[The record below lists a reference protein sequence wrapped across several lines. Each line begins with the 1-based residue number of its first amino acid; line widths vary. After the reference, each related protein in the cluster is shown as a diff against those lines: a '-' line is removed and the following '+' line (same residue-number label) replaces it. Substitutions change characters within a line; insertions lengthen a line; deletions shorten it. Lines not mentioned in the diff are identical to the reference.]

1 MKHQSIKFATL
12 ALSLACISCSDNNT
26 TSDQTADIDD
36 IINVEPAEKK
46 ELPEDY
52 YTGGELGTV
61 NDNSATAYEQP
72 APAIDKQGLSHAFA
86 MGEYF
91 FEKPFTE
98 NEAPFKGLG
107 PLYIRASCKHCH
119 LGYGHGKRQTKYD
132 SNTIGNGYI
141 LMITDENDIVVQSF
155 GWVAMGRATEPFKPQ
170 FDESKVKI
178 EWPEY
183 TDEWGNKFDDGET
196 YSLIYP
202 EVTLEDGCIYGK
214 LIDKWGNEVTMD
226 RAKVRLESTIGFV
239 GSGLID
245 AIPDDSIMAQ
255 YRHEGQFS
263 TLNPQFWDNGAKD
276 FVTKDDGTLALKN
289 GGIVYKFDYAL
300 DRASV
305 MSDASFW
312 EVQNV
317 TRDDF
322 RSHYIPKEYWEF
334 AAADPEVTSKFYE
347 YYPEW
352 NKTGNPAK
360 DIITF
365 GNATDLPVEMAESD
379 YINYMVWHR
388 GVGIPAARNTT
399 TSDFKEG
406 KKLFNEIGCAACH
419 RPTWTTGEDKIR
431 DPYNRFTAE
440 DSRMVRYPKQK
451 IWPYSDLIQHRLF
464 MKNDLRTGWCKT
476 APLWGRGLMQ
486 ICAGHSDRL
495 HDCRARNTLEAI
507 MWHGCSSEGGK
518 SDAHW
523 AVENFRKL
531 TSAQRQLVIK
541 FVDSI

>member
-1 MKHQSIKFATL
+1 MNLSYLKYALISLPLL
-12 ALSLACISCSDNNT
+12 AASCSDNDN
-26 TSDQTADIDD
+26 
-36 IINVEPAEKK
+36 AEVDVDLEDVPTQYKNY
-46 ELPEDY
+46 PEDFFA
-52 YTGGELGTV
+52 GGPLGTV
-61 NDNSATAYEQP
+61 YKINSYSYQQP
-72 APAIDKQGLSHAFA
+72 APAVEKQGLSQAFA
-86 MGEYF
+86 FGEYYF
-91 FEKPFTE
+91 DNPFTEKEKPF
-98 NEAPFKGLG
+98 NGLG
-107 PLYIRASCKHCH
+107 PLYIRSSCKHCH

-155 GWVAMGRATEPFKPQ
+155 GLVAMGRATEPFKPQ

-178 EWPEY
+178 AWNEY
-183 TDEWGNKFDDGET
+183 TDQWGNKFDDGET

-214 LIDKWGNEVTMD
+214 LIDKWGNEVPMS
-226 RAKVRLESTIGFV
+226 RAKVRLESTIGFI

-255 YRHEGQFS
+255 YRSEGSSQYV
-263 TLNPQFWDNGAKD
+263 TLNPQFWDNSAKD
-276 FVTKDDGTLALKN
+276 FTKNADGTLALKSSE
-289 GGIVYKFDYAL
+289 GIVYKFDYAL

-322 RSHYIPKEYWEF
+322 RKHYIPSEYWQF
-334 AAADPEVTSKFYE
+334 AAADPEVTSKFYD

-352 NKTGNPAK
+352 NLTGDPAK

-365 GNATDLPVEMAESD
+365 GNADNLPVEMKESD

-399 TSDFKEG
+399 TDDFKEG
-406 KKLFNEIGCAACH
+406 KRLFAQIGCTSCH
-419 RPTWTTGEDKIR
+419 RPSWTTGEDKIR

-440 DSRMVRYPKQK
+440 DTRMVRYPKQK
-451 IWPYSDLIQHRLF
+451 IWPYTDLIQHRLF

-476 APLWGRGLMQ
+476 APLWGRGLQ
-486 ICAGHSDRL
+486 SLCAGHTDRM

-507 MWHGCSSEGGK
+507 MWHGCADQGGQ
-518 SDAHW
+518 SDALF
-523 AVENFRKL
+523 AVKKFRAL
-531 TSAQRQLVIK
+531 TKEQRELVIK

>member
-226 RAKVRLESTIGFV
+226 RAKVRLESTIGFI

>member
-1 MKHQSIKFATL
+1 MKHQYIKFATL

-72 APAIDKQGLSHAFA
+72 APAIDKQGLSHAFS

-98 NEAPFKGLG
+98 NEAPFNGLG

-202 EVTLEDGCIYGK
+202 EVTLENGCIYGK

-226 RAKVRLESTIGFV
+226 RAKVRLESTIGFI

-399 TSDFKEG
+399 TDDFKEG

>member
-1 MKHQSIKFATL
+1 MKHQYIKFATL

-202 EVTLEDGCIYGK
+202 EVTLENGCIYGK

-226 RAKVRLESTIGFV
+226 RAKVRLESTIGFI

>member
-1 MKHQSIKFATL
+1 MNLSYLKYALISLPLL
-12 ALSLACISCSDNNT
+12 AASCSDK
-26 TSDQTADIDD
+26 DTA
-36 IINVEPAEKK
+36 
-46 ELPEDY
+46 ELDFDLEDVPTQYKNYPEDFFA
-52 YTGGELGTV
+52 GGPLGTV
-61 NDNSATAYEQP
+61 YKISSYSYQQP
-72 APAIDKQGLSHAFA
+72 APAVEKQGLSQAFA
-86 MGEYF
+86 LGEYYF
-91 FEKPFTE
+91 DNPFTEKEKPF
-98 NEAPFKGLG
+98 NGLG
-107 PLYIRASCKHCH
+107 PLYIRSSCKHCH
-119 LGYGHGKRQTKYD
+119 IGYGHGKRQTKYD

-178 EWPEY
+178 AWNEY
-183 TDEWGNKFDDGET
+183 TDQWGNKFDDGET

-214 LIDKWGNEVTMD
+214 LIDKWGNEVPMS
-226 RAKVRLESTIGFV
+226 RAKVRLESTIGFI

-255 YRHEGQFS
+255 YRSEGSSQYV
-263 TLNPQFWDNGAKD
+263 TLNPQFWDNSEKD
-276 FVTKDDGTLALKN
+276 FTKNADGTLALKSSE
-289 GGIVYKFDYAL
+289 GIVYKFDYAL

-322 RSHYIPKEYWEF
+322 RKHYIPTEYWQF
-334 AAADPEVTSKFYE
+334 AAADPQVTSKFYD

-352 NKTGNPAK
+352 NLTGDPAK

-365 GNATDLPVEMAESD
+365 GNADNLPVEMKESD

-399 TSDFKEG
+399 TDDFKEG
-406 KKLFNEIGCAACH
+406 KRLFAQIGCTSCH
-419 RPTWTTGEDKIR
+419 RPSWTTGEDKIR

-440 DSRMVRYPKQK
+440 DTRMVRYPKQK
-451 IWPYSDLIQHRLF
+451 IWPYTDLIQHRLF

-476 APLWGRGLMQ
+476 APLWGRGLQ
-486 ICAGHSDRL
+486 SLCAGHTDRM

-507 MWHGCSSEGGK
+507 MWHGCADQGGQ
-518 SDAHW
+518 SDALF
-523 AVENFRKL
+523 AVKKFRAL
-531 TSAQRQLVIK
+531 TKEQRELVIK

>member
-1 MKHQSIKFATL
+1 MTILNKNAFAIL
-12 ALSLACISCSDNNT
+12 AMTSMALASCSDNGNLG
-26 TSDQTADIDD
+26 DITDMGND
-36 IINVEPAEKK
+36 PSSK
-46 ELPEDY
+46 EYPEDY
-52 YTGGELGTV
+52 YTGGKLGTV
-61 NDNSATAYEQP
+61 YEQTAGSYEQP
-72 APAIDKQGLSHAFA
+72 APAIDEQGLSAQFNY
-86 MGEYF
+86 GEYF
-91 FEKPFTE
+91 FDKPFTQSSK
-98 NEAPFKGLG
+98 PFAGLG
-107 PLYIRASCKHCH
+107 PLYIRASCRHCH

-132 SNTIGNGYI
+132 SNTYGNAYI

-155 GWVAMGRATEPFKPQ
+155 GWVAMGRSTEPFKPQ
-170 FDESKVKI
+170 FDESKVVI
-178 EWPEY
+178 DWSEY
-183 TDEWGNKFDDGET
+183 TDEWGNKFPDGET

-202 EVTLEDGCIYGK
+202 EVTLNDGCIYGK

-226 RAKVRLESTIGFV
+226 RAKVRLESTIGFI

-263 TLNPQFWDNGAKD
+263 TLNPQFWDNDKKD
-276 FVTKDDGTLALKN
+276 FVKKEDGTLALKN

-322 RSHYIPKEYWEF
+322 RSHYVPKEYWEF
-334 AAADPEVTSKFYE
+334 AAADPDVTSKFYL

-352 NKTGNPAK
+352 NKTGDPAK
-360 DIITF
+360 DIISF
-365 GNATDLPVEMAESD
+365 GNATDLPVEMAEDD

-399 TSDFKEG
+399 TDDFKEG
-406 KKLFNEIGCAACH
+406 KKLFSQIGCAACH
-419 RPTWTTGEDKIR
+419 RPTWTTGADEIR
-431 DPYNRFTAE
+431 DPYGRFTAN
-440 DSRMVRYPKQK
+440 DKRMVHYPYQK
-451 IWPYSDLIQHRLF
+451 IWPYSDMIQHRLF

-476 APLWGRGLMQ
+476 APLWGRGLMLLN
-486 ICAGHSDRL
+486 AGHSDRL

-507 MWHGCSSEGGK
+507 MWHGCSSEGAK

-531 TSAQRQLVIK
+531 TKEQRELVIK

>member
-1 MKHQSIKFATL
+1 MHKRLFYL
-12 ALSLACISCSDNNT
+12 ALTAAPLLLGACSDSNNST
-26 TSDQTADIDD
+26 TGIDD
-36 IINVEPAEKK
+36 IIDIKPGIQVEKS
-46 ELPEDY
+46 EDY
-52 YTGGELGTV
+52 YTGGKLGTV
-61 NDNSATAYEQP
+61 TSISSLVFQQP
-72 APAIDKQGLSHAFA
+72 APAVEEQGLSQAFA
-86 MGEYF
+86 LGEYYF
-91 FEKPFTE
+91 DNPFTEKEKPFS
-98 NEAPFKGLG
+98 GLG
-107 PLYIRASCKHCH
+107 PLYLRSSCRHCH
-119 LGYGHGKRQTKYD
+119 IGYGHGKRQTKYD
-132 SNTIGNGYI
+132 SNTFGNGYI

-155 GWVAMGRATEPFKPQ
+155 GWVAMGRSTEPFKPQ

-178 EWPEY
+178 DWKDY
-183 TDEWGNKFDDGET
+183 TDEWGNKFPDGES

-214 LIDKWGNEVTMD
+214 LIDKWGKEVPMSK
-226 RAKVRLESTIGFV
+226 AKVRLESTIGFI

-245 AIPDDSIMAQ
+245 AIPDDSVKAQ
-255 YRHEGQFS
+255 YRLEGQRS
-263 TLNPQFWDNGAKD
+263 TLNPQFWDNSAKD
-276 FVTKDDGTLALKN
+276 FVRNSDGSLALEN

-317 TRDDF
+317 TRPEL
-322 RSHYIPKEYWEF
+322 RSHYIPTEYWQF

-352 NKTGNPAK
+352 NKTGDPAK

-365 GNATDLPVEMAESD
+365 GNATDLPVEMSD
-379 YINYMVWHR
+379 ADYVNYMVWHR
-388 GVGIPAARNTT
+388 GVGIPAARNTET
-399 TSDFKEG
+399 DDFKEG
-406 KKLFNEIGCAACH
+406 KRLFNQIGCAACH
-419 RPTWTTGEDKIR
+419 RPSWTTGNDEIR
-431 DPYNRFTAE
+431 DPYGRFSAT
-440 DSRMVRYPKQK
+440 DSRMVRYPHQK
-451 IWPYSDLIQHRLF
+451 IWPYSDLVQHRLF

-476 APLWGRGLMQ
+476 APLWGRGLMSL
-486 ICAGHSDRL
+486 CAGHEDRL

-507 MWHGCSSEGGK
+507 MWHGCSSEGAK

-531 TSAQRQLVIK
+531 TKEQRSLVVK

>member
-1 MKHQSIKFATL
+1 MTILNKNAFAVL
-12 ALSLACISCSDNNT
+12 AMASMALASCSDNSNLG
-26 TSDQTADIDD
+26 DITDMGKD
-36 IINVEPAEKK
+36 SSSAEY
-46 ELPEDY
+46 PEDY
-52 YTGGELGTV
+52 YTGGKLGTV
-61 NDNSATAYEQP
+61 YEQTAGSYEQP
-72 APAIDKQGLSHAFA
+72 APAIDEQGLSAQFNY
-86 MGEYF
+86 GEYF
-91 FEKPFTE
+91 FDKPFTQSSK
-98 NEAPFKGLG
+98 PFAGLG
-107 PLYIRASCKHCH
+107 PLYIRASCRHCH

-132 SNTIGNGYI
+132 SNTYGNAYI

-155 GWVAMGRATEPFKPQ
+155 GWVAMGRSTEPFKPQ
-170 FDESKVKI
+170 FDESKVVI
-178 EWPEY
+178 DWPEY
-183 TDEWGNKFDDGET
+183 TDEWGNKFPDGET

-202 EVTLEDGCIYGK
+202 EVTLKDGCIYGK

-226 RAKVRLESTIGFV
+226 RAKIRLESTIGFI

-263 TLNPQFWDNGAKD
+263 TLNPQFWDNDKKD
-276 FVTKDDGTLALKN
+276 FVKKEDGTLALKN

-322 RSHYIPKEYWEF
+322 RSHYVPKEYWEF
-334 AAADPEVTSKFYE
+334 AAADPDVTSKFYQ

-352 NKTGNPAK
+352 NKTGDPAK

-365 GNATDLPVEMAESD
+365 GNATDLPVEMAEDD

-399 TSDFKEG
+399 TDDFKEG
-406 KKLFNEIGCAACH
+406 KKLFSQIGCAACH
-419 RPTWTTGEDKIR
+419 RPTWTTGADEIR
-431 DPYNRFTAE
+431 DPYGRFTAN
-440 DSRMVRYPKQK
+440 DKRMVHYPYQK
-451 IWPYSDLIQHRLF
+451 IWPYSDMIQHRLF

-476 APLWGRGLMQ
+476 APLWGRGLMLLN
-486 ICAGHSDRL
+486 AGHSDRL

-507 MWHGCSSEGGK
+507 MWHGCSSEGAK

-531 TSAQRQLVIK
+531 TKEQRELVIK

>member
-1 MKHQSIKFATL
+1 MTILNKNAFAVL
-12 ALSLACISCSDNNT
+12 AMASMALASCSDNSNLG
-26 TSDQTADIDD
+26 DITDMGKD
-36 IINVEPAEKK
+36 SSSAEY
-46 ELPEDY
+46 PEDY
-52 YTGGELGTV
+52 YTGGKLGTV
-61 NDNSATAYEQP
+61 YEQTAGSYEQP
-72 APAIDKQGLSHAFA
+72 APAIDEQGLSTQFNY
-86 MGEYF
+86 GEYF
-91 FEKPFTE
+91 FDKPFTQSSK
-98 NEAPFKGLG
+98 PFAGLG
-107 PLYIRASCKHCH
+107 PLYIRASCRHCH

-132 SNTIGNGYI
+132 SNTYGNAYI

-155 GWVAMGRATEPFKPQ
+155 GWVAMGRSTEPFKPQ
-170 FDESKVKI
+170 FDESKVVI
-178 EWPEY
+178 DWPEY
-183 TDEWGNKFDDGET
+183 TDEWGNKFPDGET

-202 EVTLEDGCIYGK
+202 EVTLKDGCIYGK

-226 RAKVRLESTIGFV
+226 RAKIRLESTIGFI

-263 TLNPQFWDNGAKD
+263 TLNPQFWDNDKKD
-276 FVTKDDGTLALKN
+276 FVKKEDGTLALKN

-322 RSHYIPKEYWEF
+322 RSHYVPKEYWEF
-334 AAADPEVTSKFYE
+334 AAADPDVTSKFYQ

-352 NKTGNPAK
+352 NKTGDPAK

-365 GNATDLPVEMAESD
+365 GNATDLPVEMAEDD

-399 TSDFKEG
+399 TDDFKEG
-406 KKLFNEIGCAACH
+406 KKLFSQIGCAACH
-419 RPTWTTGEDKIR
+419 RPTWTTGADEIR
-431 DPYNRFTAE
+431 DPYGRFTAN
-440 DSRMVRYPKQK
+440 DKRMVHYPYQK
-451 IWPYSDLIQHRLF
+451 IWPYSDMIQHRLF

-476 APLWGRGLMQ
+476 APLWGRGLMLLN
-486 ICAGHSDRL
+486 AGHSDRL

-507 MWHGCSSEGGK
+507 MWHGCSSEGAK

-531 TSAQRQLVIK
+531 TKEQRELVIK

>member
-1 MKHQSIKFATL
+1 MKRNILHMLF
-12 ALSLACISCSDNNT
+12 LSLPLVFAACSDNDGITNDLDKIT
-26 TSDQTADIDD
+26 DLGDVPQKTY
-36 IINVEPAEKK
+36 
-46 ELPEDY
+46 PEDY

-61 NDNSATAYEQP
+61 IDHTSKAYTLP
-72 APAIDKQGLSHAFA
+72 APAVDKAGLGLAFA
-86 MGEYF
+86 AGEYF
-91 FEKPFTE
+91 FDNAFTE
-98 NEAPFKGLG
+98 KIEPFKGLG
-107 PLYIRASCKHCH
+107 PLYIRSSCKQCH
-119 LGYGHGKRQTKYD
+119 LGYGHGKRQTRYRAND
-132 SNTIGNGYI
+132 YGNGYI

-155 GWVAMGRATEPFKPQ
+155 GWVAMSKATEPFKPQ
-170 FDESKVKI
+170 FDENKVKI
-178 EWPEY
+178 KWENY

-214 LIDKWGNEVTMD
+214 LIDKDGKEVPLSK
-226 RAKVRLESTIGFV
+226 AKIRLESSIGFI

-245 AIPDDSIMAQ
+245 AIEDDSILAQ
-255 YRHEGQFS
+255 YRKEGQFA
-263 TLNPQFWDNGAKD
+263 TLNPQFWNNQTKD
-276 FVTKDDGTLALKN
+276 FVKNSDGSLALKN

-305 MSDASFW
+305 LSDASFW

-322 RSHYIPKEYWEF
+322 RSHYVPKEYWQF
-334 AAADPEVTSKFYE
+334 AAQDKDVTSKFYE

-352 NKTGNPAK
+352 NLTGDPSK
-360 DIITF
+360 DIISF
-365 GNATDLPVEMAESD
+365 GNAINLPVEMKEKD

-388 GVGIPAARNTT
+388 GVGIPAARDVL
-399 TSDFKEG
+399 SDDFQQG
-406 KKLFNEIGCAACH
+406 KQLFTKIGCAECH
-419 RPTWTTGEDKIR
+419 RPSWTTGDDKLR
-431 DPYNRFTAE
+431 DPYNRFQPE
-440 DSRMVRYPKQK
+440 DTRMVRYPYQK
-451 IWPYSDLIQHRLF
+451 IWPYTDLVQHRLF

-476 APLWGRGLMQ
+476 APLWGRGLMK

-507 MWHGCSSEGGK
+507 MWHGCSSEEGR

-531 TSAQRQLVIK
+531 TKQEREAVIK

>member
-1 MKHQSIKFATL
+1 MTILNKNAFAVL
-12 ALSLACISCSDNNT
+12 AMASMALASCSDNSNLG
-26 TSDQTADIDD
+26 DITDMGKD
-36 IINVEPAEKK
+36 SSSAEY
-46 ELPEDY
+46 PEDY
-52 YTGGELGTV
+52 YTGGKLGTV
-61 NDNSATAYEQP
+61 YEQTAGSYEQP
-72 APAIDKQGLSHAFA
+72 APAIDEQGLSTQFNY
-86 MGEYF
+86 GEYF
-91 FEKPFTE
+91 FDKPFTQSSK
-98 NEAPFKGLG
+98 PFAGLG
-107 PLYIRASCKHCH
+107 PLYIRASCRHCH

-132 SNTIGNGYI
+132 SNTYGNAYI

-155 GWVAMGRATEPFKPQ
+155 GWVAMGRSTEPFKPQ
-170 FDESKVKI
+170 FDESKVVI
-178 EWPEY
+178 DWPEY
-183 TDEWGNKFDDGET
+183 TDEWGNKFPDGET

-202 EVTLEDGCIYGK
+202 EVTLKDGCIYGK

-226 RAKVRLESTIGFV
+226 RAKIRLESTIGFI

-263 TLNPQFWDNGAKD
+263 TLNPQFWDNDKKD
-276 FVTKDDGTLALKN
+276 FVKKEDGTLALKN

-322 RSHYIPKEYWEF
+322 RSHYVPKEYWEF
-334 AAADPEVTSKFYE
+334 AAADPDVTSKFYQ

-352 NKTGNPAK
+352 NKTGDPAK
-360 DIITF
+360 DLITF
-365 GNATDLPVEMAESD
+365 GNATDLPVEMAEDD

-399 TSDFKEG
+399 TDDFKEG
-406 KKLFNEIGCAACH
+406 KKLFSQIGCAACH
-419 RPTWTTGEDKIR
+419 RPTWTTGADEIR
-431 DPYNRFTAE
+431 DPYGRFTAN
-440 DSRMVRYPKQK
+440 DKRMVHYPYQK
-451 IWPYSDLIQHRLF
+451 IWPYSDMIQHRLF

-476 APLWGRGLMQ
+476 APLWGRGLMLLN
-486 ICAGHSDRL
+486 AGHSDRL

-507 MWHGCSSEGGK
+507 MWHGCSSEGAK

-531 TSAQRQLVIK
+531 TKEQRELVIK

>member
-1 MKHQSIKFATL
+1 MASM
-12 ALSLACISCSDNNT
+12 ALVSCSDNGNLSDIT
-26 TSDQTADIDD
+26 DMGKDSTST
-36 IINVEPAEKK
+36 EY
-46 ELPEDY
+46 PEDY
-52 YTGGELGTV
+52 YTGGKLGTV
-61 NDNSATAYEQP
+61 YDQTAGSYKQP
-72 APAIDKQGLSHAFA
+72 APAIDEQGLSAQFNY
-86 MGEYF
+86 GEYF
-91 FEKPFTE
+91 FDKPFTQSSK
-98 NEAPFKGLG
+98 PFAGLG
-107 PLYIRASCKHCH
+107 PLYIRTSCQHCH

-132 SNTIGNGYI
+132 SNTFGNAYI

-155 GWVAMGRATEPFKPQ
+155 GWVAMGRSTEPFKPQ
-170 FDESKVKI
+170 FDESKVVIDWQK
-178 EWPEY
+178 Y
-183 TDEWGNKFDDGET
+183 TDEWGNKFPDGET
-196 YSLIYP
+196 YELIYP
-202 EVTLEDGCIYGK
+202 EVTLKDGCIYGK

-226 RAKVRLESTIGFV
+226 RAKVRLESTIGFI

-263 TLNPQFWDNGAKD
+263 TLNPQFWDNTAKD
-276 FVTKDDGTLALKN
+276 FVKKEDGTLALKN

-322 RSHYIPKEYWEF
+322 RSHYVPKEYWEF
-334 AAADPEVTSKFYE
+334 AAADPEVTSKFYQ

-352 NKTGNPAK
+352 NKTGDPAK

-365 GNATDLPVEMAESD
+365 GNATDLPVEMAEDD

-399 TSDFKEG
+399 TADFKEG
-406 KKLFNEIGCAACH
+406 KKLFSQIGCTACH
-419 RPTWTTGEDKIR
+419 RPSWTTGADEIR
-431 DPYNRFTAE
+431 DPYGRFTAN
-440 DSRMVRYPKQK
+440 DKRMVHYPYQK
-451 IWPYSDLIQHRLF
+451 IWPYSDMIQHRLF

-476 APLWGRGLMQ
+476 APLWGRGLML
-486 ICAGHSDRL
+486 INAGHSDRL

-507 MWHGCSSEGGK
+507 MWHGCSSEGAK

-531 TSAQRQLVIK
+531 TKEQRELVIK

>member
-1 MKHQSIKFATL
+1 MNYNYIKLATF
-12 ALSLACISCSDNNT
+12 ALSLTCISCSDNNT
-26 TSDQTADIDD
+26 TSDGTTGIDD
-36 IINVEPAEKK
+36 IINIAPSEKK
-46 ELPEDY
+46 DLPEDY

-61 NDNSATAYEQP
+61 NDISASAYEQP

-91 FEKPFTE
+91 FERPFTQ
-98 NEAPFKGLG
+98 NEEPFKGLG

-155 GWVAMGRATEPFKPQ
+155 GWVAMGRSTAPFKPQ
-170 FDESKVKI
+170 FDESKVEI
-178 EWPEY
+178 HWPEY
-183 TDEWGNKFDDGET
+183 TDEWGNQFPDGET

-202 EVTLEDGCIYGK
+202 EVTLESGCIYGK

-226 RAKVRLESTIGFV
+226 RAKVRLESTIGFI

-255 YRHEGQFS
+255 YKHEGKFS
-263 TLNPQFWDNGAKD
+263 TLNPQFWDNEAKD
-276 FVTKDDGTLALKN
+276 FVTKEDGTLALKN

-352 NKTGNPAK
+352 NKTGDPAK

-365 GNATDLPVEMAESD
+365 GNATDLPVEMKESD

-399 TSDFKEG
+399 TTDFKEG

-419 RPTWTTGEDKIR
+419 RPTWTTGDDKIR

-440 DSRMVRYPKQK
+440 DSRMVRYPNQK

-486 ICAGHSDRL
+486 VCAGHSDRL

-531 TSAQRQLVIK
+531 TKEQRQQVIK

>member
-1 MKHQSIKFATL
+1 MKHQYIKFATL

>member
-1 MKHQSIKFATL
+1 M
-12 ALSLACISCSDNNT
+12 LSLPLIAVTACSDNNT
-26 TSDQTADIDD
+26 STSIDD
-36 IINVEPAEKK
+36 TIDLGPTTKK
-46 ELPEDY
+46 DYPEDY

-61 NDNSATAYEQP
+61 ADQGALAYQQP
-72 APAIDKQGLSHAFA
+72 APAIDKQGLSQAFA
-86 MGEYF
+86 LGEYYF
-91 FEKPFTE
+91 DNPFTE
-98 NEAPFKGLG
+98 NIKPFDGLG
-107 PLYIRASCKHCH
+107 PLYIRSSCKQCH
-119 LGYGHGKRQTKYD
+119 IGYGHGKRQTKYD
-132 SNTIGNGYI
+132 GKEYGNGYI

-155 GWVAMGRATEPFKPQ
+155 GWVAMGQATEPFKPQ
-170 FDESKVKI
+170 FDEKKVDIK
-178 EWPEY
+178 WNNY
-183 TDEWGNKFDDGET
+183 TDEWGNKFEDGET

-202 EVTLEDGCIYGK
+202 EVTLKEGCIYGK
-214 LIDKWGNEVTMD
+214 LIDKDGKEVPLD
-226 RAKVRLESTIGFV
+226 KAKVRLESSIGFI

-245 AIPDDSIMAQ
+245 AIPDEDILEQ
-255 YRHEGQFS
+255 YRSEGAHA
-263 TLNPQFWDNGAKD
+263 TLNPQFWNNETKD
-276 FVTKDDGTLALKN
+276 FVRNSDGTLAVKN
-289 GGIVYKFDYAL
+289 GDIVYKFDYAL

-322 RSHYIPKEYWEF
+322 RSHYVPKEYWQF
-334 AAADPEVTSKFYE
+334 AAADPEVTSKFYD
-347 YYPEW
+347 YYPQW
-352 NKTGNPAK
+352 NLTGDPAK

-365 GNATDLPVEMAESD
+365 GNATNLPVEMKESD

-399 TSDFKEG
+399 TDDFKEG
-406 KKLFNEIGCAACH
+406 KRLFTEIGCASCH
-419 RPTWTTGEDKIR
+419 RPSWTTGEDKIR
-431 DPYNRFTAE
+431 DPYHRFSADDT
-440 DSRMVRYPKQK
+440 RMVHYPNQK
-451 IWPYSDLIQHRLF
+451 IWPYTDLVQHRLF

-486 ICAGHSDRL
+486 ICSGHSDRL

-531 TSAQRQLVIK
+531 TMQQRQLVIK

>member
-1 MKHQSIKFATL
+1 MTILNKNAFAIL
-12 ALSLACISCSDNNT
+12 AMTSMALTSCSDNGNLG
-26 TSDQTADIDD
+26 DITDMGND
-36 IINVEPAEKK
+36 PSSK
-46 ELPEDY
+46 EYPEDY
-52 YTGGELGTV
+52 YTGGKLGTV
-61 NDNSATAYEQP
+61 YEQTAGAYEQP
-72 APAIDKQGLSHAFA
+72 APAIDEQGLSAQFNY
-86 MGEYF
+86 GEYF
-91 FEKPFTE
+91 FDKPFTQSSK
-98 NEAPFKGLG
+98 PFAGLG
-107 PLYIRASCKHCH
+107 PLYIRASCRHCH

-132 SNTIGNGYI
+132 SNTYGNAYI

-155 GWVAMGRATEPFKPQ
+155 GWVAMGRSTEPFKPQ
-170 FDESKVKI
+170 FDESKVVI
-178 EWPEY
+178 DWPEY
-183 TDEWGNKFDDGET
+183 TDEWGNMFPDGET

-202 EVTLEDGCIYGK
+202 EVTLKDGCIYGK

-226 RAKVRLESTIGFV
+226 RAKVRLESTIGFI

-263 TLNPQFWDNGAKD
+263 TLNPQFWDNVKKD
-276 FVTKDDGTLALKN
+276 FVKKEDGTLALKN

-322 RSHYIPKEYWEF
+322 RSHYVPKEYWEF
-334 AAADPEVTSKFYE
+334 AAADPDVTSKFYQ

-352 NKTGNPAK
+352 NKTGDPAK
-360 DIITF
+360 DIISF
-365 GNATDLPVEMAESD
+365 GNATDLPVEMAEDD

-399 TSDFKEG
+399 TNDFKEG
-406 KKLFNEIGCAACH
+406 KKLFSQIGCAACH
-419 RPTWTTGEDKIR
+419 RPTWTTGADEIR
-431 DPYNRFTAE
+431 DPYGRFTAN
-440 DSRMVRYPKQK
+440 DKRMVHYPYQK
-451 IWPYSDLIQHRLF
+451 IWPYSDMIQHRLF

-476 APLWGRGLMQ
+476 APLWGRGLMLLN
-486 ICAGHSDRL
+486 AGHSDRL

-507 MWHGCSSEGGK
+507 MWHGCSSEGAM

-531 TSAQRQLVIK
+531 TKEQRELVIK

>member
-1 MKHQSIKFATL
+1 MKRNILHMLF
-12 ALSLACISCSDNNT
+12 LSLPLVFAACSDNDGITNDLDKIT
-26 TSDQTADIDD
+26 DLGDVPQKTY
-36 IINVEPAEKK
+36 
-46 ELPEDY
+46 PEDY
-52 YTGGELGTV
+52 FTGGELGTV
-61 NDNSATAYEQP
+61 IDHTSKAYTLP
-72 APAIDKQGLSHAFA
+72 APAVDKAGLGLAFA
-86 MGEYF
+86 AGEYF
-91 FEKPFTE
+91 FDNAFTE
-98 NEAPFKGLG
+98 KIEPFKGLG
-107 PLYIRASCKHCH
+107 PLYIRSSCKQCH
-119 LGYGHGKRQTKYD
+119 LGYGHGKRQTRYRAND
-132 SNTIGNGYI
+132 YGNGYI

-155 GWVAMGRATEPFKPQ
+155 GWVAMSKATEPFKPQ
-170 FDESKVKI
+170 FDENKVKI
-178 EWPEY
+178 KWENY

-214 LIDKWGNEVTMD
+214 LIDKDGKEVPLSK
-226 RAKVRLESTIGFV
+226 AKIRLESSIGFI

-245 AIPDDSIMAQ
+245 AIEDDSILAQ
-255 YRHEGQFS
+255 YRKEGQFA
-263 TLNPQFWDNGAKD
+263 TLNPQFWNNQTKD
-276 FVTKDDGTLALKN
+276 FVKNSDGSLALKN

-305 MSDASFW
+305 LSDASFW

-322 RSHYIPKEYWEF
+322 RSHYVPKEYWQF
-334 AAADPEVTSKFYE
+334 AAQDKDVTSKFYE

-352 NKTGNPAK
+352 NLTGDPSK
-360 DIITF
+360 DIISF
-365 GNATDLPVEMAESD
+365 GNATNLPVEMKEKD

-388 GVGIPAARNTT
+388 GVGIPAARDVL
-399 TSDFKEG
+399 SDDFQQG
-406 KKLFNEIGCAACH
+406 KQLFTKIGCAECH
-419 RPTWTTGEDKIR
+419 RPSWTTGDDKLR
-431 DPYNRFTAE
+431 DPYNRFQPE
-440 DSRMVRYPKQK
+440 DTRMVRYPHQK
-451 IWPYSDLIQHRLF
+451 IWPYTDLVQHRLF

-476 APLWGRGLMQ
+476 APLWGRGLMK

-507 MWHGCSSEGGK
+507 MWHGCSSEEGR

-531 TSAQRQLVIK
+531 TKQEREAVIK

>member
-1 MKHQSIKFATL
+1 MHKRIYQL
-12 ALSLACISCSDNNT
+12 ALVASTLVLGACSESNNT
-26 TSDQTADIDD
+26 AGIDD
-36 IINVEPAEKK
+36 IIDIQPTTQTEKG
-46 ELPEDY
+46 EDY
-52 YTGGELGTV
+52 YTGGKLGTV
-61 NDNSATAYEQP
+61 TSISALAYQQP
-72 APAIDKQGLSHAFA
+72 APAVDEQGLSQAFA
-86 MGEYF
+86 LGEYYF
-91 FEKPFTE
+91 DNPFTE
-98 NEAPFKGLG
+98 NEKPFSGLG
-107 PLYIRASCKHCH
+107 PLYLRSSCRHCH

-132 SNTIGNGYI
+132 SNTFGNGYI

-178 EWPEY
+178 DWKEY
-183 TDEWGNKFDDGET
+183 TDEWGNKFPDGES

-202 EVTLEDGCIYGK
+202 DVTLEDGCIYGK
-214 LIDKWGNEVTMD
+214 LIDKWGNEVPMSK
-226 RAKVRLESTIGFV
+226 AKVRLESTIGFI
-239 GSGLID
+239 GTGLID

-255 YRHEGQFS
+255 YRSEGKFS
-263 TLNPQFWDNGAKD
+263 TLNPQFWDNTAKD
-276 FVTKDDGTLALKN
+276 FVKKDDGTLALKT

-317 TRDDF
+317 TRPEL
-322 RSHYIPKEYWEF
+322 RSHYVPTEYWQF
-334 AAADPEVTSKFYE
+334 AAADPEVTSKFYD

-352 NKTGNPAK
+352 NKTGDPAK

-365 GNATDLPVEMAESD
+365 GNATDLPVEMSD
-379 YINYMVWHR
+379 ADYVNYMVWHR
-388 GVGIPAARNTT
+388 GVGIPAARNTDT
-399 TSDFKEG
+399 DDFKEG
-406 KKLFNEIGCAACH
+406 KRLFNEIGCAACH
-419 RPTWTTGEDKIR
+419 RPSWTTGDDEIR
-431 DPYNRFTAE
+431 DPYGRFTAT
-440 DSRMVRYPKQK
+440 DSRMVRYPHQK
-451 IWPYSDLIQHRLF
+451 IWPYTDLVQHRLF

-476 APLWGRGLMQ
+476 APLWGRGLMNL
-486 ICAGHSDRL
+486 CAGHEDRL

-507 MWHGCSSEGGK
+507 MWHGCSSEGAK

-531 TSAQRQLVIK
+531 SKEQRSKVVK

>member
-1 MKHQSIKFATL
+1 MKHQYIKFATL

-72 APAIDKQGLSHAFA
+72 APAIDKQGLSHAFS

-178 EWPEY
+178 EWAEY

-202 EVTLEDGCIYGK
+202 EVTLENGCIYGK

-226 RAKVRLESTIGFV
+226 RAKVRLESTIGFI

-399 TSDFKEG
+399 TDDFKEG

>member
-1 MKHQSIKFATL
+1 MKHQYIKFATL

-202 EVTLEDGCIYGK
+202 EVTLENGCIYGK

>member
-1 MKHQSIKFATL
+1 MHKRIYQL
-12 ALSLACISCSDNNT
+12 ALVASTLVLGACSESNNT
-26 TSDQTADIDD
+26 AGIDD
-36 IINVEPAEKK
+36 IIDIQPTTQTEKS
-46 ELPEDY
+46 EDY
-52 YTGGELGTV
+52 YTGGKLGTV
-61 NDNSATAYEQP
+61 TSISALAYQQP
-72 APAIDKQGLSHAFA
+72 APAVDEQGLSQAFA
-86 MGEYF
+86 LGEYYF
-91 FEKPFTE
+91 DNPFTE
-98 NEAPFKGLG
+98 NEKPFNGLG
-107 PLYIRASCKHCH
+107 PLYLRSSCRHCH

-132 SNTIGNGYI
+132 SNTFGNGYI

-178 EWPEY
+178 DWKEY
-183 TDEWGNKFDDGET
+183 TDEWGNKFPDGES

-202 EVTLEDGCIYGK
+202 DVTLEDGCIYGK
-214 LIDKWGNEVTMD
+214 LIDKWGNEVPMSK
-226 RAKVRLESTIGFV
+226 AKVRLESTIGFI
-239 GSGLID
+239 GTGLID

-255 YRHEGQFS
+255 YRSEGKFS
-263 TLNPQFWDNGAKD
+263 TLNPQFWDNTAKD
-276 FVTKDDGTLALKN
+276 FVKKDDGTLALKN

-317 TRDDF
+317 TRPEL
-322 RSHYIPKEYWEF
+322 RSHYVPTEYWQF
-334 AAADPEVTSKFYE
+334 AAADPEVTSKFYD

-352 NKTGNPAK
+352 NKTGDPAK

-365 GNATDLPVEMAESD
+365 GNATDLPVEMSD
-379 YINYMVWHR
+379 ADYVNYMVWHR
-388 GVGIPAARNTT
+388 GVGIPAARNTDT
-399 TSDFKEG
+399 DDFKEG
-406 KKLFNEIGCAACH
+406 KRLFNEIGCAACH
-419 RPTWTTGEDKIR
+419 RPSWTTGDDEIR
-431 DPYNRFTAE
+431 DPYGRFTAT
-440 DSRMVRYPKQK
+440 DSRMVRYPHQK
-451 IWPYSDLIQHRLF
+451 IWPYTDLVQHRLF

-476 APLWGRGLMQ
+476 APLWGRGLMNL
-486 ICAGHSDRL
+486 CAGHEDRL

-507 MWHGCSSEGGK
+507 MWHGCSSEGAK

-531 TSAQRQLVIK
+531 SKEQRSKVVK

>member
-1 MKHQSIKFATL
+1 MTILNKNAFAVL
-12 ALSLACISCSDNNT
+12 AMASMALASCSDNSNLG
-26 TSDQTADIDD
+26 DITDMGND
-36 IINVEPAEKK
+36 PSSK
-46 ELPEDY
+46 EYPEDY
-52 YTGGELGTV
+52 YTGGKLGTV
-61 NDNSATAYEQP
+61 YEQTAGSYEQP
-72 APAIDKQGLSHAFA
+72 APAIDEQGLSAQFNY
-86 MGEYF
+86 GEYF
-91 FEKPFTE
+91 FDKPFTQSTK
-98 NEAPFKGLG
+98 PFAGLG
-107 PLYIRASCKHCH
+107 PLYIRASCRHCH

-132 SNTIGNGYI
+132 SNTYGNAYI

-155 GWVAMGRATEPFKPQ
+155 GWVAMGRSTEPFKPQ
-170 FDESKVKI
+170 FDESKVVI
-178 EWPEY
+178 DWPEY
-183 TDEWGNKFDDGET
+183 TDEWGNKFPDGET

-202 EVTLEDGCIYGK
+202 EVTLKDGCIYGK

-226 RAKVRLESTIGFV
+226 RAKVRLESTIGFI

-263 TLNPQFWDNGAKD
+263 TLNPQFWDNDKKD
-276 FVTKDDGTLALKN
+276 FVKKEDGTLALKN

-322 RSHYIPKEYWEF
+322 RSHYVPKEYWEF
-334 AAADPEVTSKFYE
+334 AAADPDVTSKFYQ

-352 NKTGNPAK
+352 NKTGDPAK

-365 GNATDLPVEMAESD
+365 GNATDLPVEMAEDD

-399 TSDFKEG
+399 TDDFKEG
-406 KKLFNEIGCAACH
+406 KKLFSQIGCAACH
-419 RPTWTTGEDKIR
+419 RPTWTTGADEIR
-431 DPYNRFTAE
+431 DPYGRFTAN
-440 DSRMVRYPKQK
+440 DKRMVHYPYQK
-451 IWPYSDLIQHRLF
+451 IWPYSDMIQHRLF

-476 APLWGRGLMQ
+476 APLWGRGLMLLN
-486 ICAGHSDRL
+486 AGHSDRL

-507 MWHGCSSEGGK
+507 MWHGCSSEGAK

-531 TSAQRQLVIK
+531 TKEQRELVIK

>member
-1 MKHQSIKFATL
+1 MKHQYIKFATL

-486 ICAGHSDRL
+486 ICADHSDRL

>member
-1 MKHQSIKFATL
+1 MKHQYIKFATL

-202 EVTLEDGCIYGK
+202 EVTLENGCIYGK

-226 RAKVRLESTIGFV
+226 RAKVRLESTIGFI

-334 AAADPEVTSKFYE
+334 AAADPEVTNKFYE

>member
-1 MKHQSIKFATL
+1 MKHKYIQLATF
-12 ALSLACISCSDNNT
+12 ALSLTCMSCSDSNT
-26 TSDQTADIDD
+26 NSNDTTGIDD
-36 IINVEPAEKK
+36 IINIDPVEKK
-46 ELPEDY
+46 DLPEDY
-52 YTGGELGTV
+52 YTGGQLGTV
-61 NDNSATAYEQP
+61 NDISATAYEQP
-72 APAIDKQGLSHAFA
+72 APAVDQQGLSHAFA

-91 FEKPFTE
+91 FEKPFTQ
-98 NEAPFKGLG
+98 NEEPFKGLG
-107 PLYIRASCKHCH
+107 PLYIRSSCQHCH

-178 EWPEY
+178 DWLDY
-183 TDEWGNKFDDGET
+183 TDEWGNKFPDGET

-202 EVTLEDGCIYGK
+202 EVTLENGCIYGK

-226 RAKVRLESTIGFV
+226 RAKVRLESTIGFI
-239 GSGLID
+239 GTGLID

-263 TLNPQFWDNGAKD
+263 TLNPQFWDNGAKN
-276 FVTKDDGTLALKN
+276 FVTKEDGTLALKN

-352 NKTGNPAK
+352 NKTGDPAK

-365 GNATDLPVEMAESD
+365 GNATDLPVEMSESD

-399 TSDFKEG
+399 TTDFKEG

-419 RPTWTTGEDKIR
+419 RPSWTTGEDKIR
-431 DPYNRFTAE
+431 DPYNRFTA
-440 DSRMVRYPKQK
+440 DDTRMVHYPKQK
-451 IWPYSDLIQHRLF
+451 IWPYTDLIQHRLF

-476 APLWGRGLMQ
+476 ASLWGRGLMQ
-486 ICAGHSDRL
+486 ICAGHTDRL

-507 MWHGCSSEGGK
+507 MWHGCSSEGSK

-531 TSAQRQLVIK
+531 TSEQRQQVIK